1 MSLNIDTLV
10 LLLTQVH
17 SLVCTLNDVL
27 QSHLQVQGVVIFC
40 LLNLIV
46 VSVFLLASLNS
57 RVWQD
62 M

>member
-27 QSHLQVQGVVIFC
+27 QSHLQVQEVVIFC